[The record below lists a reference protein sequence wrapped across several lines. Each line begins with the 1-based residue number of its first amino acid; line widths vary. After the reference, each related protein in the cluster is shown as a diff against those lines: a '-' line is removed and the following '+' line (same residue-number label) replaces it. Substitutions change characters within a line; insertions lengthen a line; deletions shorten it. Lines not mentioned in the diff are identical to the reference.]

1 MAELIQVAVE
11 KIDHSGSVVKRKIVA
26 FKNIQKP
33 EDILDLGLR
42 HTDQINILKEIQD
55 EVLEAQIQHLN
66 DSVNYCPNC
75 GTKLAKKGYTKS
87 EFNAIFTDHKV
98 PCSRKLCSKCNFKS
112 IPSVRSIFGTQ
123 IHPDLAKVQV
133 ELSGKVPYRSA
144 QEILNKMVNQKRKVN
159 NHNGL
164 KNLTESV
171 GTHIDNHP
179 VDARKDQIKEANELI
194 VQVDGGHLKTVE
206 DQRSIE
212 ALTSVVYDPKNV
224 KRIGGNEKKDGSM
237 SQCRGEITS
246 KSCAASALSDN
257 QKSIKSQTLRA
268 AKLQGMSKNTKIT
281 ALCDGASNC
290 WSVIDS
296 LESES
301 SHIDRILDWFHIA
314 MKFKNTGLG
323 DAALNKKLDS
333 AKWHLWHGDA
343 EKCIDKLTS
352 LREEVDGD
360 VKQSN
365 KVDKLKDYIEN
376 NRSFIT
382 HYSDRKNNN
391 LIFTSNMAEA
401 TVESLINQRCKSKQH
416 MRWSREGLHSIL
428 VVRSAINSDQWE
440 DNWEYHI
447 SGALKNAA

>member
-11 KIDHSGSVVKRKIVA
+11 KIDHSGSIVKRKIVA

-55 EVLEAQIQHLN
+55 EVLSSQIQYLN

-87 EFNAIFTDHKV
+87 EFNSIFTDHKI

-112 IPSVRSIFGTQ
+112 IPSIRSIFGTQ

-133 ELSGKVPYRSA
+133 ELSGKFPYRSA
-144 QEILNKMVNQKRKVN
+144 QEILNKMTNRKRKVN

-179 VDARKDQIKEANELI
+179 VDIRKDQIKEANELI
-194 VQVDGGHLKTVE
+194 VQVDGGHLKTIE

-212 ALTSVVYDPKNV
+212 ALTSVVYDPENV
-224 KRIGGNEKKDGSM
+224 KSIGGNEKKDGSM
-237 SQCRGEITS
+237 SQLRGEITS
-246 KSCAASALSDN
+246 KSCAASALSDH
-257 QKSIKSQTLRA
+257 QESIKSQTLRA
-268 AKLQGMSKNTKIT
+268 AKLQGMSKKTKIT

-296 LESES
+296 LESGS
-301 SHIDRILDWFHIA
+301 LHIDRILDWFHIA

-323 DAALNKKLDS
+323 DTTLNKKLDS
-333 AKWHLWHGDA
+333 AKWNLWHGDA
-343 EKCIDKLTS
+343 EKCIGKLTS
-352 LREEVDGD
+352 LIEEVDGNI
-360 VKQSN
+360 KQSN
-365 KVDKLKDYIEN
+365 KVSKLKDYIEN
-376 NRSFIT
+376 NRIFIPQ
-382 HYSDRKNNN
+382 YSDRKNNN

-428 VVRSAINSDQWE
+428 MVRSAINSDQWE